1 MPVRREDILDYLTYG
16 ERRDALRLEAM
27 AAKDLRRVHVGEH
40 LTFLFENQTTIRYQ
54 VQEMVRAERL
64 VREADIRHELDTYN
78 DLLGG
83 PGVIGCTLLIEID
96 DPVERTRKLTQWRD
110 LPRHLYVAL
119 DDGEG
124 EGTRVRARFDER
136 QVGDERLSAV
146 QYLKFDTRGA
156 VPVAVGSDHPG
167 LRAETKLTPQ
177 QRRALEADLRAE
189 EPAR

>member
-1 MPVRREDILDYLTYG
+1 MPVRREDILDYVTYG
-16 ERRDALRLEAM
+16 EQRDALRRDAM

-40 LTFLFENQTTIRYQ
+40 LTFLFENRTTIRYQ

-83 PGVIGCTLLIEID
+83 PGVVGCTLLIEID
-96 DPVERTRKLTQWRD
+96 DPVERTRKLTEWRD
-110 LPRHLYVAL
+110 LPRHLYVAVE
-119 DDGEG
+119 DGAADA
-124 EGTRVRARFDER
+124 TRVRASFDER
-136 QVGDERLSAV
+136 QIGDERLSSV

-156 VPVAVGSDHPG
+156 VPVSVGSDHPG
-167 LRAETKLTPQ
+167 LRAETKLTPE

-189 EPAR
+189 EETR